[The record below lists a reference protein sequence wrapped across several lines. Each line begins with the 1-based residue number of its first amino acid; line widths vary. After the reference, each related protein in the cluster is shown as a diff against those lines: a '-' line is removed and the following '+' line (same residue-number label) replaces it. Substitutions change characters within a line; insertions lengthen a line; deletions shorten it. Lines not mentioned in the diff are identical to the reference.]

1 MEQKFCRNICYR
13 AAYRHLD
20 NLCFFSRARIK
31 TWMSVKS
38 NNCFL
43 GANHHMP
50 MLVCTSIDHGAYVSF
65 CKYRYT
71 HFKYILVVI
80 HSFRKVQCQGNTLCV
95 LYIYRSTKQNPS
107 FILVLHYSKY
117 KKSKIQIL
125 LYMCRI
131 QIHIS
136 MSIFHII
143 ILLQVKHDSKTQPC
157 SIIKDSH
164 E

>member
-1 MEQKFCRNICYR
+1 MSFQQSQNQN
-13 AAYRHLD
+13 LD
-20 NLCFFSRARIK
+20 VCEK
-31 TWMSVKS
+31 SVKS

-43 GANHHMP
+43 GTNHHMP
-50 MLVCTSIDHGAYVSF
+50 MLVCTNIDYGAYVSF
-65 CKYRYT
+65 CEYRYT
-71 HFKYILVVI
+71 HFSNISWQSYIHLGKFNV
-80 HSFRKVQCQGNTLCV
+80 REMP
-95 LYIYRSTKQNPS
+95 YIYRSTKQNPS
-107 FILVLHYSKY
+107 FILVLHCIKH

-136 MSIFHII
+136 VSIYHII